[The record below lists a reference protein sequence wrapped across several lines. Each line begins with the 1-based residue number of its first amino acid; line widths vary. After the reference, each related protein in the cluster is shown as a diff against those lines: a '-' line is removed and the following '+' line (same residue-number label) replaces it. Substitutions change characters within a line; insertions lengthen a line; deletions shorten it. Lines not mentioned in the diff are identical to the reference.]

1 MAKPWFHKRT
11 GQEGTGYSPIGVMGI
26 VVLVLFCVV
35 MIAVIDG
42 SIVLTLRYKWPVL
55 VPAATDMVIFV
66 ILLAGLL
73 RLIWLKSDNRDGG
86 F

>member
-11 GQEGTGYSPIGVMGI
+11 GQEGTGYSPASPMAI

-42 SIVLTLRYKWPVL
+42 SILLTLRYKWNVL
-55 VPAATDMVIFV
+55 VPVAADMVIFV
-66 ILLAGLL
+66 VLLIGLL
-73 RLIWLKSDNRDGG
+73 RLIWLKSDRRDGG